1 MAQRNYKK
9 EYKEYHGKPKQIK
22 RRSSRNHAR
31 KIMKKLM
38 GAKINGKDIHHKDG
52 NPLNNKKNNLKIMSK
67 KINRGKK

>member
-1 MAQRNYKK
+1 M
-9 EYKEYHGKPKQIK
+9 I
-22 RRSSRNHAR
+22 
-31 KIMKKLM
+31 KLM